1 VLINSSNDTTWDA
14 TVGAGLEFGFAPNW
28 SMGVEYNH
36 IFLERDTFSFA
47 ASPFGVATTNSI
59 SQDVDMI
66 TARINYRFGGAAYG
80 RY

>member
-1 VLINSSNDTTWDA
+1 MLINTSNDTRWGA

-47 ASPFGVATTNSI
+47 PSPVGVATNSI